1 MSDFKRD
8 LERGAYYEIKALE
21 ILKQHKFKKLK
32 RIEGYFKEYDIKAM
46 YKNKKVFIECKYN
59 RYTSYTNKFFI
70 ECFKCDYTLAGIT
83 ATESD
88 YYILF
93 SYFDYWIIKTD
104 DLKKALEEQ
113 LRILHNNKKATREDL
128 TDYIKSNGI
137 YTKYTVGVLVGID
150 IINKYILFKGEHK
163 KRL

>member
-1 MSDFKRD
+1 MGDFKKD
-8 LERGAYYEIKALE
+8 LERGAYYEIKALD

-70 ECFKCDYTLAGIT
+70 ECFKCDY
-83 ATESD
+83 
-88 YYILF
+88 
-93 SYFDYWIIKTD
+93 
-104 DLKKALEEQ
+104 
-113 LRILHNNKKATREDL
+113 L

-137 YTKYTVGVLVGID
+137 YTKYTVGVLVDID

>member
-70 ECFKCDYTLAGIT
+70 ECFKCDYTYAGIT
-83 ATESD
+83 ATTSD

-113 LRILHNNKKATREDL
+113 LRILHTNKKATREDL

-137 YTKYTVGVLVGID
+137 YTKYTVGILVSID

-163 KRL
+163 KRV